1 MNLRSN
7 KVDKRYLDATEREA
21 LNATNVE
28 ARQEQSEKRTRAR
41 RGAMAY
47 QRNRRPNTTSQRP
60 GTGGQS
66 LGKGAQAARGRKASA
81 ELARA
86 KSFRPEDPA

>member
-28 ARQEQSEKRTRAR
+28 ARQEKNEKRIKAK

-47 QRNRRPNTTSQRP
+47 QRNKPMRTTSQRP

-66 LGKGAQAARGRKASA
+66 LGKSAQAARGRKASA

>member
-28 ARQEQSEKRTRAR
+28 ARQEKSEKRIRAK

-47 QRNRRPNTTSQRP
+47 QRNRPQRTTSQRP

-66 LGKGAQAARGRKASA
+66 LGRGAQAARGREKSA
-81 ELARA
+81 DLARA
-86 KSFRPEDPA
+86 KALRPEDPA